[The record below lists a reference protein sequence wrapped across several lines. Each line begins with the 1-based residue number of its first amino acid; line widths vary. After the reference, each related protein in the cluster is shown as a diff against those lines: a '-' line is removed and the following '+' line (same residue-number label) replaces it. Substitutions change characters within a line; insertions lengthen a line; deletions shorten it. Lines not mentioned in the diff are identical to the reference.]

1 MFAYF
6 VYFAVN
12 NELIPVS
19 IFRITGY
26 FPIME
31 AGKYR
36 RIVVIGVV
44 WGAVALMGAVISG
57 CVGLDTMSSD
67 VGSSRTNDVETSRPV
82 YQVDTPSMK
91 EMAGTYRSQDRTY
104 HDSMI
109 LIFEDGEFVWHS
121 RTDTVRIYRGLI
133 YDLNTN
139 GFSVGLNDRS
149 GDALHFQFSPDKRS
163 FFSLDETGRTLEE
176 YRK

>member
-1 MFAYF
+1 M
-6 VYFAVN
+6 VHRN
-12 NELIPVS
+12 RHMI
-19 IFRITGY
+19 
-26 FPIME
+26 
-31 AGKYR
+31 
-36 RIVVIGVV
+36 VIGVLWV
-44 WGAVALMGAVISG
+44 AVGLMGAAILNG
-57 CVGLDTMSSD
+57 CVGMDPISSD
-67 VGSSRTNDVETSRPV
+67 ANTSRTNDYEARPV
-82 YQVDTPSMK
+82 YRVDTPSLK
-91 EMAGTYRSQDRTY
+91 ELAGTYRSQDRNY

-121 RTDTVRIYRGLI
+121 RTDTVRVFRGLI

-163 FFSLDETGRTLEE
+163 FFSVDDIGRTLEE